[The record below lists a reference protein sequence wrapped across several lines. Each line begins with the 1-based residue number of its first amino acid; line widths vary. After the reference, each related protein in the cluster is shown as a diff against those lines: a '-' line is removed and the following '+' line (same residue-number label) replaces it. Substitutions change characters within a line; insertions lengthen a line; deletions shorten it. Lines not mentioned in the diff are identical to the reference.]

1 MVVAGTCGERGGTG
15 NRDGGGGGGGG
26 GGGVPDSD
34 LDSDGEHVRD
44 VDSGTSRQPGAR
56 TAAGTTHD
64 RQMTAARVVNAVS
77 AAGASSVAAVD
88 SREAQSVDAAR
99 KACRLRRARMLR
111 GHYRLATAALAQTK
125 PPPTT

>member
-15 NRDGGGGGGGG
+15 NGDGDGS
-26 GGGVPDSD
+26 VPDSD
-34 LDSDGEHVRD
+34 LGSDCEHVRD
-44 VDSGTSRQPGAR
+44 VDSATPLQPGAR

-64 RQMTAARVVNAVS
+64 RQATTARVLHAVS

-88 SREAQSVDAAR
+88 CRGAQSVDAAR

-111 GHYRLATAALAQTK
+111 GHFRLATAALAKTK
-125 PPPTT
+125 APPAT